1 MKTHYT
7 NNLKKNGISLH
18 KSENKINLV
27 SMGNIKLNLEKCE
40 IINKKNSKLEE
51 KKNYKSILEL
61 FCDDTVMQKIWIF

>member
-1 MKTHYT
+1 MKIHYI

-40 IINKKNSKLEE
+40 IINKKFKIRR
-51 KKNYKSILEL
+51 KKNYLSL
-61 FCDDTVMQKIWIF
+61 DDAVMQKISIF